1 MPPAVG
7 TVVRVRVILTGEER
21 TGVATEIDENTG
33 IISVRVGSFGYSFC
47 AECGVWAPIHG
58 VMLVCSTATDE
69 IIGSPHPQTEQA
81 QAADSSDFY
90 LSVDCS

>member
-1 MPPAVG
+1 
-7 TVVRVRVILTGEER
+7 
-21 TGVATEIDENTG
+21 
-33 IISVRVGSFGYSFC
+33 
-47 AECGVWAPIHG
+47 
-58 VMLVCSTATDE
+58 MLVCSTATDE